1 MPLIRTAFV
10 AGWAL
15 LLVPAALAG
24 DLSPRERAIL
34 GQEEAPPFGD
44 TRHLDALRLRGIED
58 HKLIIEHQLD
68 TSESRVLRRSQR
80 PLERQ
85 QLTRDLGSAAHDINT
100 FKTVHPNA
108 RATPLFEN
116 QLNRLERPAR
126 IREPGPPT
134 LLDQAPTLLEQR

>member
-1 MPLIRTAFV
+1 MSIIRTALV
-10 AGWAL
+10 AGWIL

-34 GQEEAPPFGD
+34 GQEALPFGD
-44 TRHLDALRLRGIED
+44 TGQLSAPSPPRGIED
-58 HKLIIEHQLD
+58 QQQIIEHQLD
-68 TSESRVLRRSQR
+68 TTESRVLRRSAR

-85 QLTRDLGSAAHDINT
+85 QVQRDLGTAAHDIDT

>member
-1 MPLIRTAFV
+1 MSLIRTAFV
-10 AGWAL
+10 AGWGL

-24 DLSPRERAIL
+24 DLSPRDRAIL
-34 GQEEAPPFGD
+34 GQEALPFTDTGHVGAPP
-44 TRHLDALRLRGIED
+44 LRGIED
-58 HKLIIEHQLD
+58 QKLIIEHQLD
-68 TSESRVLRRSQR
+68 TTESRVLRRSQR
-80 PLERQ
+80 PLEQQ
-85 QLTRDLGSAAHDINT
+85 QLQRDLGSAANDINT

-134 LLDQAPTLLEQR
+134 LLDQPPTLLEQR

>member
-1 MPLIRTAFV
+1 MSLIRTASV

-24 DLSPRERAIL
+24 DLSPRERAIES
-34 GQEEAPPFGD
+34 QEAPSFGD
-44 TRHLDALRLRGIED
+44 TEHLGALRLRGIED
-58 HKLIIEHQLD
+58 QKLIIEHQLD
-68 TSESRVLRRSQR
+68 TTESRVLRRSAR

-85 QLTRDLGSAAHDINT
+85 QLQRDLGTAARDINT

-134 LLDQAPTLLEQR
+134 LLDQPPTLLEQR

>member
-1 MPLIRTAFV
+1 MSLIRIAFV

-15 LLVPAALAG
+15 LLVPAAVAG
-24 DLSPRERAIL
+24 DLSPRDRAIL
-34 GQEEAPPFGD
+34 GQEAHPFTD
-44 TRHLDALRLRGIED
+44 TRHVASPPLPGIED
-58 HKLIIEHQLD
+58 QQQIIEHRLD
-68 TSESRVLRRSQR
+68 TTESRVLRRSAR

-85 QLTRDLGSAAHDINT
+85 QLARDLGTAANDINT

-134 LLDQAPTLLEQR
+134 LLDQPSTLLEQR